1 MFSKAHISKDERNVA
16 SLLWMG
22 RVNIFVSM
30 LAAVLTSGPLRLIAV
45 AVALLY
51 PAFLVYCWPVV
62 KVRRTEATII
72 AVISTVFGMFY
83 LFLLF
88 W

>member
-1 MFSKAHISKDERNVA
+1 MFFKAQTSKGERDVA
-16 SLLWMG
+16 SLLWLG

-30 LAAVLTSGPLRLIAV
+30 LAAVLTTGPLRLIAV
-45 AVALLY
+45 AVAMLY

-62 KVRRTEATII
+62 RVRRLEATII
-72 AVISTVFGMFY
+72 AVMSTVLGLFY
-83 LFLLF
+83 LLLLF